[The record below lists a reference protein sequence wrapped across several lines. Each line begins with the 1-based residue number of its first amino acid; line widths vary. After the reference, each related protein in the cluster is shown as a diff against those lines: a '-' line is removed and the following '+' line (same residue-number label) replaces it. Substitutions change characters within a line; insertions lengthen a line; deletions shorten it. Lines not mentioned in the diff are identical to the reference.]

1 MRIPITRL
9 CRYNG
14 AIGTLAIGLLGLSPG
29 ALALNLGFGDW
40 QAHGFLSQGYT
51 YTSGNDFFGNSQGNG
66 SLDFTELGLNVL
78 GPPLAQSPHRR
89 PGRLPQCRG
98 LGPAG
103 RPLFIGHAGY
113 EWQEG
118 RMRLLFSAVNLDR
131 DFNLPPRTCLRATSR
146 PSPTLCLPS

>member
-66 SLDFTELGLNVL
+66 SLDFTEFGLNVL
-78 GPPLAQSPHRR
+78 GPLLAQPPHRR

-103 RPLFIGHAGY
+103 PPCSSATLGTN
-113 EWQEG
+113 G
-118 RMRLLFSAVNLDR
+118 RRGACGCCSAL
-131 DFNLPPRTCLRATSR
+131 
-146 PSPTLCLPS
+146 